1 MIIFGC
7 GYTYVAD
14 DVAQGIIPIN
24 WTSQALHTIISLN
37 MIIFGCGYTYVA
49 DDDDYDDNNVYYTLI
64 DVYQ

>member
-1 MIIFGC
+1 
-7 GYTYVAD
+7 
-14 DVAQGIIPIN
+14 
-24 WTSQALHTIISLN
+24 